1 MDLTPAVY
9 EHAAA
14 LIGESPWRVSRNADL
29 LARGHAEAYR
39 VYRHRPVVVGI
50 DIYNLEAE
58 AHGGRVHEPAGNG
71 IPAVVERRCQSV
83 EELADL
89 PPLDV
94 TAGRIPMVLA
104 VGRQLARQLPQAEV
118 RIPVSGPFS
127 IAANLM
133 GMEALAMAAATRPEA
148 TRAALEHLAAGQ
160 VAFCQAV
167 SDAALDVAFFESAA
181 TPPILSPKLFRE
193 VELPAL
199 KRLLRQGEEVL
210 GRSLPCIMGGNTAP
224 ILEDLLS
231 TGTRYVIC
239 PAAGETDQS
248 AFMAKM
254 TARPDVRVRVNMD
267 SGAIARGPWT
277 AIRGELDRILALI
290 GGRENTCIG
299 TGVLPYE
306 TPSENVLAA
315 QRYVREK

>member
-1 MDLTPAVY
+1 MDLIPAVY

-58 AHGGRVHEPAGNG
+58 AHGAKVHEPAGNG
-71 IPAVVERRCQSV
+71 IPALVEHRCQSV
-83 EELADL
+83 EELVDM

-94 TAGRIPMVLA
+94 AAGRIPMVLA
-104 VGRQLARQLPQAEV
+104 VGRQLARQLPEADV

-127 IAANLM
+127 IAAGLL
-133 GMEALAMAAATRPEA
+133 GMEALAMSACKSPEA
-148 TRAALEHLAAGQ
+148 TRAALEHLVAGQ
-160 VAFCQAV
+160 VAICQAV
-167 SDAALDVAFFESAA
+167 FDAGLDVAFFESAA
-181 TPPILSPKLFRE
+181 APPILSPKLFRN
-193 VELPAL
+193 VELPVL
-199 KRLLRQGEEVL
+199 QRLLRQAEGVL
-210 GRSLPCIMGGNTAP
+210 GHSMPCIMGGNTAP
-224 ILEDLLS
+224 ILEDLLA

-239 PAAGETDQS
+239 PAAGETDQ
-248 AFMAKM
+248 AVFMAKM
-254 TARPDVRVRVNMD
+254 QARRDVRVRVNMD
-267 SGAIARGPWT
+267 VGVIARGAREDIQT
-277 AIRGELDRILALI
+277 ELDRILAMI
-290 GGRENTCIG
+290 GGRDNTCIG

-306 TPSENVLAA
+306 TPPENVLAA